1 MADYTSNSKIINKMR
16 YGALSGALLDYV
28 CGALER
34 YSKGITVRQ
43 TNSEGSARKES
54 TMLSQPDALLEIAR
68 LQQQDL
74 MQRAERRRLLQEL
87 ERSQPGWL
95 QRISRSVIGAGQQV
109 KLLIQ
114 FNLARPVF
122 LARDSSSHGC

>member
-1 MADYTSNSKIINKMR
+1 
-16 YGALSGALLDYV
+16 
-28 CGALER
+28 
-34 YSKGITVRQ
+34 
-43 TNSEGSARKES
+43 
-54 TMLSQPDALLEIAR
+54 MLSQPDALLEIAR